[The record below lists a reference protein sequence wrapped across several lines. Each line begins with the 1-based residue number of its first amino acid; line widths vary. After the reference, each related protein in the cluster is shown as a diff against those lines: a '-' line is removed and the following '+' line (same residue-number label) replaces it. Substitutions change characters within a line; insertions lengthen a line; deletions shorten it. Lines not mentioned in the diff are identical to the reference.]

1 MSSRD
6 GRGQPMSCWAVMMT
20 LWSAFLSA
28 AVELKGLFNDSMA
41 NIAILVPYQS
51 CLCTTDW
58 DQ

>member
-41 NIAILVPYQS
+41 NIAILVP
-51 CLCTTDW
+51 
-58 DQ
+58 